1 MSNICQ
7 HPLHNCISLNGRPC
21 KELRDGIINIVS
33 KGIPLLRAL
42 EIYLVSPEEFAK
54 LKMAASLGDEDLLKF
69 AHDLLVSETNFE
81 LTLLE
86 IATKNSNAAAKLLG
100 ARFPERWNEK
110 KESDLEKMSIE
121 ELQKFIEQNE
131 QKQLLIDITN
141 KGGN

>member
-1 MSNICQ
+1 MSICN
-7 HPLHNCISLNGRPC
+7 HPLHYCISLNDRPC
-21 KELRDGIINIVS
+21 NELREGILNLVS

-42 EIYLVSPEEFAK
+42 EIYLVTPEDFAK
-54 LKMAASLGDEDLLKF
+54 LKMLASAGDEDLLKF
-69 AHDLLVSETNFE
+69 AHEILVSETNFE

-100 ARFPERWNEK
+100 ARFPQRWDEK

-121 ELQKFIEQNE
+121 ELQRFIEQNE

>member
-1 MSNICQ
+1 MSSICQ
-7 HPLHNCISLNGRPC
+7 HPLHHCIALNGRPC
-21 KELRDGIINIVS
+21 RELRDGVINLVAR
-33 KGIPLLRAL
+33 GLPLLRVL
-42 EIYLVSPEEFAK
+42 EIYLISPEEFAQ
-54 LKMAASLGDEDLLKF
+54 LKMAASKGDEDLLAF
-69 AHDLLVSETNFE
+69 AHEILKAETNFE

-100 ARFPERWNEK
+100 ARFPERWSEH

-121 ELQKFIEQNE
+121 ELQRFIEQNE